1 MTKPQT
7 AYVFPAANG
16 RNYYVAFSSREG
28 EATARLIIT
37 GLDQKPGMKA
47 YSHYDGEDCLL
58 RIIDD
63 TGEEWDEDLA
73 DWDLITDLTA
83 DRLFWRH
90 RYDGREIDSV
100 FNI

>member
-1 MTKPQT
+1 MAKSQT
-7 AYVFPAANG
+7 AYAFPAANG
-16 RNYYVAFSSREG
+16 CTYYVAFSSRDG
-28 EATARLIIT
+28 EAAARLIIT

-47 YSHYDGEDCLL
+47 YSHCDGEDHLL

-63 TGEEWDEDLA
+63 GKEWDEDLA
-73 DWDLITDLTA
+73 DWDLITDLAT

-90 RYDGREIDSV
+90 RYDGREINSI